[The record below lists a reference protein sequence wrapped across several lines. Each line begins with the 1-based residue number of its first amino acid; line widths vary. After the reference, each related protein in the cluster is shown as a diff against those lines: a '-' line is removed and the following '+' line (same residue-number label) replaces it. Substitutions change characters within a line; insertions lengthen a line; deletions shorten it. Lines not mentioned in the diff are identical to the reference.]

1 MLESCASHLVRPSPA
16 RYRCQECHTWGVG
29 RGVLQGCPC
38 VLCASSCSANLHH
51 RNGFQVPEG
60 HDMVGC
66 IRQYSTLASRTLLL
80 IDDSRGRQATGS
92 SAIHTMVGYRGS
104 TSTFV

>member
-1 MLESCASHLVRPSPA
+1 
-16 RYRCQECHTWGVG
+16 
-29 RGVLQGCPC
+29 
-38 VLCASSCSANLHH
+38 
-51 RNGFQVPEG
+51 VPEG